1 MVTTSRAKTADRQA
15 ALKKLLPLLKKHYKV
30 QMPKTDQSVLE
41 TLLYAVCL
49 EGVSVEEADRRIER
63 FHEVFPD
70 LNEAR
75 VSQVSELE
83 CAFPGDPDADWRGY
97 RLRAVLQFV
106 FEKSFTFEFESLR
119 KKTLDLAVKQL
130 AKLKQ
135 VTPFVRSFTL
145 QEAIGAHI
153 VPVDPAMK
161 NLLTWAGLALPQQ
174 SEEEIGESLKS
185 VVRKAEAAS
194 FCAALRMAATDERIS
209 DVFDPVKHPVPS
221 EGNDPA
227 TAIERLQEL
236 LSQAATRGKVKAKP
250 AKGKGDEGKEKSAAP
265 AKKAAAHKHEEKKS
279 PAKKSAKSA
288 GRSKSG

>member
-30 QMPKTDQSVLE
+30 PMPKTNQSVLE

-49 EGVSVEEADRRIER
+49 EGVSVEQADRSIER
-63 FHEVFPD
+63 FHEAFPD

-83 CAFPGDPDADWRGY
+83 CVFPGDPDADWRGY

-119 KKTLDLAVKQL
+119 KKTMELAVKQL

-145 QEAIGAHI
+145 QEAIGAHV
-153 VPVDPAMK
+153 VPVDTAMK
-161 NLLTWAGLALPQQ
+161 NMLVWAGLALPQQ
-174 SEEEIGESLKS
+174 SEDEIGESLKS

-194 FCAALRMAATDERIS
+194 FCAALRSAATDERIA
-209 DVFDPVKHPVPS
+209 DVFAGAKSGSAEDHDP
-221 EGNDPA
+221 G

-236 LSQAATRGKVKAKP
+236 FGQAATRGKLKVKAP
-250 AKGKGDEGKEKSAAP
+250 KGKIEEPKEKTPPAAKKSAPAHKP
-265 AKKAAAHKHEEKKS
+265 DAKKAL
-279 PAKKSAKSA
+279 AKKSAKSA
-288 GRSKSG
+288 GRGKSS